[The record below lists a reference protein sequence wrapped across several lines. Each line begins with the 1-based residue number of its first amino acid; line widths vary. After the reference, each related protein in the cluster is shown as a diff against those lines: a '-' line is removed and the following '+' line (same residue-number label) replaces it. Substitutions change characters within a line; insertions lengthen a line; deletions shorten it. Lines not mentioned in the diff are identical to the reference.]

1 MSGPVDV
8 RGILERAGADAA
20 APEGSQAWALA
31 QVGEAVAELL
41 AAASDMQRLA
51 KGPAGGVSQS
61 EKRATVVRMD
71 RALARFPGG
80 PA

>member
-1 MSGPVDV
+1 MSGSVDV

-41 AAASDMQRLA
+41 TAASDMQRLA

-61 EKRATVVRMD
+61 EKRATVARMD